1 MEDKTLLQ
9 RLNDLFEKV
18 KKYLQLRLDYLTLT
32 IGEYAVFIMARLI
45 LVIVLFWAA
54 IFATLFL
61 AGGLVAWIGMAT
73 GNWPVAML
81 AGAGV
86 FIFIGLFVYIFRK
99 PFIINPMNRLYLKL
113 LELKQ
118 NDGNDGKE

>member
-1 MEDKTLLQ
+1 MQDKTLSQ

-118 NDGNDGKE
+118 NNGNDGKE